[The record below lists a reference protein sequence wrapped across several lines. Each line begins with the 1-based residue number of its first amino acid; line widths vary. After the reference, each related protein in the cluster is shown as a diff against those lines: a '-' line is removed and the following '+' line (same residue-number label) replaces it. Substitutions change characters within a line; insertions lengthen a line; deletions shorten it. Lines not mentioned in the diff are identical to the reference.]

1 MSPVISRSEV
11 WVGAKT
17 QVPLLCNLGSSLLI
31 SANRLATHCFLWIL
45 YIFIFSLFSLIL
57 GETVPGAAGKL
68 ESMNS
73 FSSSLYLTFWV
84 FWCCGF
90 LYSAFYMFSLLRPY
104 HLALLLLLYSLM
116 FLIWNPQP
124 TSNVSMPPGPCLCSF
139 YSRYSLHKTSDS
151 SSLNKT
157 TLPTTISHPVWI
169 LGYRASL

>member
-1 MSPVISRSEV
+1 MDISRSKV

-17 QVPLLCNLGSSLLI
+17 QPPLLYNLGSSLLI
-31 SANRLATHCFLWIL
+31 STNRLVTHCFLWIL
-45 YIFIFSLFSLIL
+45 YIFIFSLLSLIL
-57 GETVPGAAGKL
+57 GEAVPGAAGKL

-90 LYSAFYMFSLLRPY
+90 LCSTFYMFNLLRPY

-116 FLIWNPQP
+116 SLTWNPQP
-124 TSNVSMPPGPCLCSF
+124 TSIMSVPPGPCLCSF
-139 YSRYSLHKTSDS
+139 YSRHSLHKSSDS

-157 TLPTTISHPVWI
+157 TLPMTPISHPVQI